1 MTGGSGDTI
10 LLGAQGNSFL
20 NKCQIVNALR

>member
-1 MTGGSGDTI
+1 MTGGSGAPI

-20 NKCQIVNALR
+20 NKYQMVNALR